1 MKKKGILMASMY
13 ALFIISSQSCSK
25 DDDRGIDRCDN
36 CKPQQQTGKEK
47 EKGKGSVAVVFD
59 NYLGDQ
65 KMEMNDNKFDYKC
78 SSADGQAALK
88 KITAFDYIVSNFIL
102 KNETGDSIVYPK
114 EKSYFIISEEGQ
126 EYEVPHYKYG
136 QRPTPK
142 ELDEP
147 GEKNTT
153 IDLDSIAAGKYTS
166 MSFILGVDTDC
177 GDWGTDGPDWAEE
190 FFKKCAAYGLD
201 WFWMVAPQNRVFK
214 NVRFEGEFLNEGDDD
229 NTEFKI
235 HIIDYMT
242 GRGSA
247 KRTEKVAY
255 RKINIKFPKDKPLI
269 VDDGSKGKI
278 HLHIDAGKLFNGSE
292 KTNKIAR
299 SIMGGKLSIDFA
311 DNFQEMFT
319 VESVESE

>member
-13 ALFIISSQSCSK
+13 ALFIMSSQSCSN
-25 DDDRGIDRCDN
+25 DDDTGIDRCDN
-36 CKPQQQTGKEK
+36 CKPQRQTKKGQEK
-47 EKGKGSVAVVFD
+47 EKVKGSVSIVFD
-59 NYLGDQ
+59 NYLGDK
-65 KMEMNDNKFDYKC
+65 KMKMNDNSFDYKC
-78 SSADGQAALK
+78 SSAEGQAALK

-147 GEKNTT
+147 GEKNTMVN
-153 IDLDSIAAGKYTS
+153 LDSIVAGKYTS

-190 FFKKCAAYGLD
+190 FFKKCATYGLD
-201 WFWMVAPQNRVFK
+201 WFWMVTKKNRVFK
-214 NVRFEGEFLNEGDDD
+214 NVRFEGEFLNQGDTE
-229 NTEFKI
+229 NTEFAI
-235 HIIDYMT
+235 HIIDYMN
-242 GRGSA
+242 RA
-247 KRTEKVAY
+247 REIQKVAY
-255 RKINIKFPKDKPLI
+255 RKIIIKFPKDKPLI
-269 VDDGSKGKI
+269 VDEGSKGKI
-278 HLHIDAGKLFNGSE
+278 NLHMDAGKLFNGSK
-292 KTNKIAR
+292 KTNKIAS